1 VVSLIGSRVFAPRLL
16 PTLLAGVAVALLAS
30 LGVWQLDRAAE
41 KRALL
46 ARFAAGESSVV
57 ALPAAGEPHQRYAH
71 VAAAGR
77 YLADRQFL
85 LDNMTHDGAVGY
97 RVLTPLVTD
106 AGVVVLVDRGWL
118 PAAGR
123 RDRLPDVAVGDGRR
137 NVTGRLDELPRA
149 GISLAAAPEPGW
161 PRRVSYPTHAA
172 LEAALGQPLYPGV
185 LLLDP
190 VAADGFRRDWQPA
203 GMTPERHVG
212 YAVQW
217 FALSLT
223 LLVLYVVVNLKP
235 REMP

>member
-1 VVSLIGSRVFAPRLL
+1 MYDTTAQALFEGMHREQERDGPPPGFPPLPLIPV
-16 PTLLAGVAVALLAS
+16 
-30 LGVWQLDRAAE
+30 
-41 KRALL
+41 
-46 ARFAAGESSVV
+46 
-57 ALPAAGEPHQRYAH
+57 
-71 VAAAGR
+71 GR
-77 YLADRQFL
+77 YTDPHFL
-85 LDNMTHDGAVGY
+85 ELEQQHLW
-97 RVLTPLVTD
+97 R
-106 AGVVVLVDRGWL
+106 RSWL
-118 PAAGR
+118 YALHA
-123 RDRLPDVAVGDGRR
+123 
-137 NVTGRLDELPRA
+137 DELPRA